1 MEEERIVTLTEKL
14 KETKTE
20 KLEKIEE
27 TSPSVQTAQNNVVP
41 EKKPEKKSAV
51 QSKKY
56 FNAFSSSSFSEDK
69 VEKTVIPEKIEAR
82 AEGSSIVEKPNYDFI
97 EPLTSEE
104 AEKIYKIEK
113 QEKAEGKSSKFGK
126 RLRIALFSLVMA
138 VCGIWG
144 IANIVNINT
153 VKAELDSLSNIY
165 YNINLPSYL
174 RNLTQLDA
182 VNQDN
187 MENLFQTI
195 PEEAQPPTQ
204 IEAKSNWFDRLCE
217 FLAGLFG
224 G

>member
-1 MEEERIVTLTEKL
+1 MNINPRKAAIVGCGFVGAS
-14 KETKTE
+14 
-20 KLEKIEE
+20 I
-27 TSPSVQTAQNNVVP
+27 
-41 EKKPEKKSAV
+41 
-51 QSKKY
+51 
-56 FNAFSSSSFSEDK
+56 AFRFLQQGLFSQLVLLD
-69 VEKTVIPEKIEAR
+69 A
-82 AEGSSIVEKPNYDFI
+82 
-97 EPLTSEE
+97 
-104 AEKIYKIEK
+104 K

>member
-20 KLEKIEE
+20 KLKEVEKDFSQKEMTQE
-27 TSPSVQTAQNNVVP
+27 SVMP
-41 EKKPEKKSAV
+41 EKRVEKKREE
-51 QSKKY
+51 QPRKY
-56 FNAFSSSSFSEDK
+56 FNVFSSSSFSEDK
-69 VEKTVIPEKIEAR
+69 VEKTIVPEKIEAK
-82 AEGSSIVEKPNYDFI
+82 AESSSIVEKPNYDFI

-153 VKAELDSLSNIY
+153 VKSELDSLSNIY

-174 RNLTQLDA
+174 RNLAQLDA

>member
-20 KLEKIEE
+20 KLKEVEKDFSQKEMTQE
-27 TSPSVQTAQNNVVP
+27 SVMP
-41 EKKPEKKSAV
+41 EKRVEKKREE
-51 QSKKY
+51 QPKKY
-56 FNAFSSSSFSEDK
+56 FNVFSSSSFKEEKSVVTQKSETK
-69 VEKTVIPEKIEAR
+69 
-82 AEGSSIVEKPNYDFI
+82 AESSSIIEKPNYDFI
-97 EPLTSEE
+97 EPLTSDE

-113 QEKAEGKSSKFGK
+113 QEKVDKKSSKFGK

-153 VKAELDSLSNIY
+153 VKSELDSLSNIY

-174 RNLTQLDA
+174 RNLAQLDA

-204 IEAKSNWFDRLCE
+204 IEAKSNWFDRFCE